1 MTLQGVVHNGVVVLE
16 LGANVPD
23 GTEVSVVIAPDAAK
37 PNQGD
42 RMTEE
47 ERLRVLAIL
56 DRIAALPIEGSTD
69 PFSGA
74 DHDKV
79 LYGEL
84 QELRFVRG
92 VFS

>member
-1 MTLQGVVHNGVVVLE
+1 MTFHGTVQNGIVVLD
-16 LGANVPD
+16 GNPAIPD
-23 GTEVSVVIAPDAAK
+23 GTEVSVEVAPAAVK
-37 PNQGD
+37 SAAPD

-56 DRIAALPIEGSTD
+56 DRIAALPIEGTAE

-79 LYGEL
+79 LYGAP
-84 QELRFVRG
+84 
-92 VFS
+92 